1 MKDGGD
7 NADTKKVIWT
17 AVLLF
22 SGAIGITYA
31 DIVYAEANINQN
43 AAENNLI
50 YNFKNTK
57 KEGTITFTKKW
68 KDRKNNDD
76 RPIPDI
82 EISTKKP
89 KKNINGYT
97 VTFHGN
103 GMTVLEDFHFGLRFA
118 PLIFRVTVLLTYTVA
133 VFLFIFGA
141 ADTGIVDSERH
152 NSIKNSAAI
161 LLIFFVFIF

>member
-1 MKDGGD
+1 MVVIMQIL
-7 NADTKKVIWT
+7 KKVIWT

-89 KKNINGYT
+89 KKISM
-97 VTFHGN
+97 V
-103 GMTVLEDFHFGLRFA
+103 
-118 PLIFRVTVLLTYTVA
+118 IQ
-133 VFLFIFGA
+133 
-141 ADTGIVDSERH
+141 
-152 NSIKNSAAI
+152 
-161 LLIFFVFIF
+161 

>member
-1 MKDGGD
+1 MIMQIL
-7 NADTKKVIWT
+7 KKVIWT

-57 KEGTITFTKKW
+57 KEGTITFTKK
-68 KDRKNNDD
+68 RKYRKKNDD

-89 KKNINGYT
+89 KKYKWLYSDISWKRNDICRWVCKKRNC
-97 VTFHGN
+97 F
-103 GMTVLEDFHFGLRFA
+103 
-118 PLIFRVTVLLTYTVA
+118 
-133 VFLFIFGA
+133 
-141 ADTGIVDSERH
+141 
-152 NSIKNSAAI
+152 
-161 LLIFFVFIF
+161 

>member
-1 MKDGGD
+1 MQIL
-7 NADTKKVIWT
+7 KKVIWK
-17 AVLLF
+17 AALLF

-57 KEGTITFTKKW
+57 KEGTVTFTKKW

-82 EISTKKP
+82 EIST
-89 KKNINGYT
+89 NILFLIEISCDFYFSCFFASDYSIFVNS
-97 VTFHGN
+97 GN
-103 GMTVLEDFHFGLRFA
+103 FCIGRLPFWLAFCSVNL
-118 PLIFRVTVLLTYTVA
+118 
-133 VFLFIFGA
+133 
-141 ADTGIVDSERH
+141 
-152 NSIKNSAAI
+152 
-161 LLIFFVFIF
+161 

>member
-1 MKDGGD
+1 MQIL
-7 NADTKKVIWT
+7 KKVIWT
-17 AVLLF
+17 AALLF

-57 KEGTITFTKKW
+57 KEGTVTFTKKW

-76 RPIPDI
+76 RPTPDI

-103 GMTVLEDFHFGLRFA
+103 GMTFA
-118 PLIFRVTVLLTYTVA
+118 DGSVKNEI
-133 VFLFIFGA
+133 VF
-141 ADTGIVDSERH
+141 
-152 NSIKNSAAI
+152 NSAMDIIIGQYKIPGTMNVFWFTEPECINKVNYSAI
-161 LLIFFVFIF
+161 E

>member
-57 KEGTITFTKKW
+57 KEGTITFTKKR

-89 KKNINGYT
+89 KKI
-97 VTFHGN
+97 
-103 GMTVLEDFHFGLRFA
+103 
-118 PLIFRVTVLLTYTVA
+118 
-133 VFLFIFGA
+133 
-141 ADTGIVDSERH
+141 
-152 NSIKNSAAI
+152 
-161 LLIFFVFIF
+161 